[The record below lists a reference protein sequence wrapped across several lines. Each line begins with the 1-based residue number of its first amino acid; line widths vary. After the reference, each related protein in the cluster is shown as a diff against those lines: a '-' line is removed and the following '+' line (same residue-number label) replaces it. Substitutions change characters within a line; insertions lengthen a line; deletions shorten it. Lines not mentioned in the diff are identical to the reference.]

1 MRSEGRIPVLVAQLV
16 AFALILSLPGAVLP
30 LLVRCVAVV
39 IAAAVLLPLL
49 IVNPSRLRHSSRRT
63 RRLGVSQAG
72 FLAVVALAAVALT
85 VVQLVTA
92 SYALVPRV
100 LVGAVGVW
108 LLQVVAA
115 SLVLWQL
122 DRGGPVARRGI
133 RSGPHPDPDLRFP
146 QEDLEER
153 WMPSYLDYVTTAL
166 TNAMAVVPARTLAL
180 RPRTKILTSIWSFT
194 SFALLGVV
202 VARIIAFVA

>member
-30 LLVRCVAVV
+30 LVLRGALVV
-39 IAAAVLLPLL
+39 IAAAVLLPLV

-63 RRLGVSQAG
+63 RLLGVSQAG
-72 FLAVVALAAVALT
+72 FVAAVALGAVALT
-85 VVQLVTA
+85 VVQLVTV
-92 SYALVPRV
+92 SYELAPRV
-100 LVGAVGVW
+100 LIGAVGAW
-108 LLQVVAA
+108 LLQVIAA

-122 DRGGPVARRGI
+122 DRGGPVARRAV
-133 RSGPHPDPDLRFP
+133 RAGPHPDPDLRFP
-146 QEDLEER
+146 QQDLDER
-153 WMPSYLDYVTTAL
+153 WTPSYLDYFTAAL

-180 RPRTKILTSIWSFT
+180 RPRAKILTSVWSFT